1 MFYEKALIDNIT
13 LSHSLNMCKSGD
25 RPLQKEG
32 NIFVKRRYHLIRIYL
47 SQGEGKYIFYH
58 VVSFVNR
65 CALHGKLT
73 FWDHFFYP
81 PCESQFSELYCIQ
94 FSLVDICNFGRF
106 WANFLCVCKNRA
118 WSPKL

>member
-13 LSHSLNMCKSGD
+13 LSHSLNMCNSGD

-47 SQGEGKYIFYH
+47 SQFCFRGGGGYIIYY

-65 CALHGKLT
+65 
-73 FWDHFFYP
+73 
-81 PCESQFSELYCIQ
+81 
-94 FSLVDICNFGRF
+94 
-106 WANFLCVCKNRA
+106 
-118 WSPKL
+118 